1 MNNDVER
8 IIMIKVAIAL
18 RLLLGRN
25 KNYIATTDNNTADI
39 INSYE
44 KIATNSYADIRKAT
58 VSNAFSGKKR
68 STMITIILIV
78 ESMGYTM
85 IDFGKQ
91 YSKITDND
99 ISEFEKNIKKKS
111 SK

>member
-8 IIMIKVAIAL
+8 IIMIKVAITL

-25 KNYIATTDNNTADI
+25 KNYVATIYNTADI

-99 ISEFEKNIKKKS
+99 ISEFEKNIIKKNPN
-111 SK
+111 